1 MNIRFIKDTRNKR
14 NKRNKRNRSKLVNLF
29 SISEDSNLPIFI
41 TIGTGTKL
49 AALTVLVGSNRMTIV
64 R

>member
-1 MNIRFIKDTRNKR
+1 MNIRFIKDTR